1 MGINSLPG
9 TIISTLFLYSLSVQ
23 VCTVLDIPLQNVTL
37 LDNIHI
43 CTVSL
48 HCSTDRYGAYLV
60 GMETGLFS

>member
-1 MGINSLPG
+1 MGINSIPG

-23 VCTVLDIPLQNVTL
+23 ICTVLDIPLQNVTL

-48 HCSTDRYGAYLV
+48 PCSTGWYGAYLV
-60 GMETGLFS
+60 GMETGLF